1 MRHHHENIRKI
12 SLFPLIMIAFSAM
25 IGSGW
30 MFGLWKAATIAGPY
44 AIFAWPIGAFIMLC
58 LALNY
63 AELSAN
69 YPKSGGMARF
79 AQLSHGALT
88 GFIAGWATWI
98 SLITVIPIEAISTI
112 QYLSASHLSM
122 LHHLYDNQSH
132 QLNNS
137 GFISAVIAVIIYFL
151 INYWS
156 LKLFLRFTTWISV
169 IKLAVPLMTLV
180 ALFFHGFHYS
190 QVTAHTSQ
198 PLSTTINQI
207 FLAVATSGIIFSFH
221 GFQSPI
227 NLAGEVINPKKNL
240 PLALLI
246 SMLITFIIFELLQ
259 IVFIGSVSPAKL
271 INGWSNLHM
280 HSPFVE
286 LAMALN
292 LNFIVMMLYVN
303 ATIAPSGTAITYTAT
318 ASRVLSGMEKSG
330 YMPKVLGLRHPLYQ
344 ISRPAMWANLI
355 VCIALLWFFRTWS
368 ELISVISACIILSY
382 ITGPVCVMVIRKHIP
397 NNGQFVRFKG
407 MSIIAPFSFTTMTYV
422 LYWTGWPLT
431 AEVFLII
438 LIGLPIGIYYQ
449 YTLKIPNKIKSIIH
463 GGWLVAYL
471 VSLSIISYCG
481 DPTFGGHGLISN
493 SWANL
498 LVAICGLGYFYLGC
512 ESGWCTRHMRQW
524 RQSIKCSLT

>member
-1 MRHHHENIRKI
+1 MKQYPGSMRQI
-12 SLFPLIMIAFSAM
+12 SLFQLVMVAFSAM

-79 AQLSHGALT
+79 AELSHGALT

-112 QYLSASHLSM
+112 QYLSASHLPF
-122 LHHLYDNQSH
+122 LHHLYNNQSH
-132 QLNNS
+132 QLNNT
-137 GFISAVIAVIIYFL
+137 GFLCAVIAVFLYFL

-169 IKLAVPLMTLV
+169 LKLAVPIMTLV

-190 QVTAHTSQ
+190 QVTQHIQQ
-198 PLSTTINQI
+198 PLSTTMNQV

-246 SMLITFIIFELLQ
+246 SIIFTFIIFELLQ
-259 IVFIGSVSPAKL
+259 IVFIGAVSPEKL
-271 INGWSNLHM
+271 IHGWSNLHM

-286 LAMALN
+286 LATALN
-292 LNFIVMMLYVN
+292 LNFIVMMLYIN

-344 ISRPAMWANLI
+344 ISRPAMWTNLLI
-355 VCIALLWFFRTWS
+355 CIILLWFFRTWS
-368 ELISVISACIILSY
+368 QLISVISACIILSY
-382 ITGPVCVMVIRKHIP
+382 ITGPVCVMVIRKQIP
-397 NNGQFVRFKG
+397 NSRHFVRFKG
-407 MSIIAPFSFTTMTYV
+407 MSVIAPFSFVTMSYV

-449 YTLKIPNKIKSIIH
+449 YSLKTPNKLKSIIH
-463 GGWLVAYL
+463 GSWLVAYL
-471 VSLSIISYCG
+471 VSLAIISYIG
-481 DPTFGGHGLISN
+481 NPEFGGHGLISN
-493 SWANL
+493 SKANL
-498 LVAICGLGYFYLGC
+498 LVGLFALGYFYLGC
-512 ESGWCTRHMRQW
+512 KSGWCTRHMKRW
-524 RQSIKCSLT
+524 KASIN